1 MELLYSR
8 QRSTQQQPPGPT
20 HVQWPHVP
28 LCIRH
33 EAKERLLRIFKDGE
47 SKRIRKLLSGI
58 ELGDLKPSQLVQKLT
73 SLATEDLSVK
83 FIKTL
88 WLEKLP
94 QAIRQ
99 ILIISEE
106 ELEKLA
112 VIADRIA
119 ELNPKAEIYEAAKP
133 EN

>member
-1 MELLYSR
+1 MLQMEHNKGSKD
-8 QRSTQQQPPGPT
+8 T
-20 HVQWPHVP
+20 
-28 LCIRH
+28 IR

-58 ELGDLKPSQLVQKLT
+58 ELGDLKPSQLLQKLK
-73 SLATEDLSVK
+73 SLATEDLSDI

-94 QAIRQ
+94 QTIQQ

-106 ELEKLA
+106 ELDKLA
-112 VIADRIA
+112 VMADRIA
-119 ELNPKAEIYEAAKP
+119 ELNPKAEIYEADKP
-133 EN
+133 ENETQMLLKK